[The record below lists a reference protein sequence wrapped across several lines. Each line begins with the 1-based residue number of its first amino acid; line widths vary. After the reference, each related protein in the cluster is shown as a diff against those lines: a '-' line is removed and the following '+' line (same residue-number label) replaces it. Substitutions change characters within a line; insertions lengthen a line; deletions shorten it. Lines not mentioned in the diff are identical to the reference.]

1 MRKYIYI
8 ILIVLVPTIVD
19 AQFSINSGLDDISY
33 STPREYEIGGITISG
48 VNYFNPVTI
57 KAISGLSIGDK
68 ITISAGQIGQW
79 TYDITR
85 TATD

>member
-8 ILIVLVPTIVD
+8 ILVVLVPTIVD

-48 VNYFNPVTI
+48 INYFNPATI
-57 KAISGLSIGDK
+57 RAISGLSIGDK
-68 ITISAGQIGQW
+68 IKVPGDKTTQAIKKLW
-79 TYDITR
+79 
-85 TATD
+85 